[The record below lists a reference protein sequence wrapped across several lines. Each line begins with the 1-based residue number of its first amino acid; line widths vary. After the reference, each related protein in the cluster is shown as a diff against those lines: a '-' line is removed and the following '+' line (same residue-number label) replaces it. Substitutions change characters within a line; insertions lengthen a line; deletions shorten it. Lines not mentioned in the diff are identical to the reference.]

1 MAIAGRLDL
10 TGDLM
15 GPIALGVLSAGAAVI
30 EQNANVNKTGG
41 VFMQQ
46 ASLYGDLALGG
57 YAVINHMQGLGM
69 PRSGAASL
77 ATAGAGIA
85 LISKRATEW
94 IGSTVLGMSQ
104 FRGAGKY
111 AGRVAGPARR
121 MSLRSPGA
129 AVETSVL
136 PRKRQFFSV
145 T

>member
-10 TGDLM
+10 TGEMM
-15 GPIALGVLSAGAAVI
+15 GPVALGVLSAGAAVV
-30 EQNANVNKTGG
+30 EKNAIGRGTGG
-41 VFMQQ
+41 QFMQQ
-46 ASLYGDLALGG
+46 ASLWGDLLLGG
-57 YAVINHMQGLGM
+57 YAVLNYTQGYGM
-69 PRSGAASL
+69 PRQGAA

-85 LISKRATEW
+85 LISKRATDW
-94 IGSTVLGMSQ
+94 IGSTVLQ
-104 FRGAGKY
+104 LPAF
-111 AGRVAGPARR
+111 GRHTRVSAPARR